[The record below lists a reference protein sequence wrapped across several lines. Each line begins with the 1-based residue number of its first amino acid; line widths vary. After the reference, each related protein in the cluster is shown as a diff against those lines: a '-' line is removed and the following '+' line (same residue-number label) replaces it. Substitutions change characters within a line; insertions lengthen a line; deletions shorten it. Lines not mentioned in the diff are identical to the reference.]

1 MTVVDFDTRPTST
14 HSAAPRPAVSRPA
27 GPRSGGP
34 HPTASRTPAPRPST
48 APRVFAPQLRVA
60 DKPAAAVLRV
70 IRRGGLVLRDEI
82 VKETQL
88 SAATVNRQ
96 VTALIEAGL
105 VRERADRAASGV
117 VGRPRLPLEIDPD
130 GPVALG
136 IHIGFRVSTITM
148 HDVAGKVVGAIQIP
162 TPSSSDP
169 TEVLSVVATSARRFL
184 TRFENRTVLGAGIAI
199 GGRVDERG
207 VVLDHP
213 RLKWSG
219 VALGERLSGAIG
231 LPVTVAPHVEAMAAA
246 ELHLSPELESQGSTL
261 YFYGRETVGVA
272 LALHGA
278 VHAPKSGP
286 HTIGHLPIRGAEL
299 LDPRRTGRLEDAVT
313 DTAFVEAAV
322 AAGLDVQAAGDV
334 HKLAAAHPETPQ
346 GIVAHALIAERGRL
360 LGEAVALV
368 ADIFNP
374 DRVILGGQAFTD
386 FPGILPEV
394 SRALK
399 ATSAEPGREVRVTGA
414 AGRVQQQA
422 AGAVALDG
430 VYTDPLGA
438 VARASA

>member
-1 MTVVDFDTRPTST
+1 M
-14 HSAAPRPAVSRPA
+14 
-27 GPRSGGP
+27 
-34 HPTASRTPAPRPST
+34 
-48 APRVFAPQLRVA
+48 FAPQLRVA

-82 VKETQL
+82 ARETGL

-105 VRERADRAASGV
+105 VHERADRAASGV

-130 GPVALG
+130 GPLALG

-148 HDVAGKVVGAIQIP
+148 HDVSGKTVGAIQIP
-162 TPSSSDP
+162 TPASTDP
-169 TEVLSVVATSARRFL
+169 GEVLSVVATSARRFL
-184 TRFENRTVLGAGIAI
+184 TRWGGRSILGAGVAI
-199 GGRVDERG
+199 GGRVDDRG
-207 VVLDHP
+207 VVVDHP

-286 HTIGHLPIRGAEL
+286 HTIGHLPIRGADL
-299 LDPRRTGRLEDAVT
+299 LDTHRTGRLEDAVT
-313 DTAFVEAAV
+313 DTAFVDAAV
-322 AAGLDVQAAGDV
+322 AAGLTARTPADV
-334 HKLAAAHPETPQ
+334 HKIAEQ
-346 GIVAHALIAERGRL
+346 GPDTADGGIAHALIAERGRL

-386 FPGILPEV
+386 YPAILPEV

-399 ATSAEPGREVRVTGA
+399 ATSAEPGREVRVTSA
-414 AGRVQQQA
+414 AARVQQQA

-438 VARASA
+438 VARISA

>member
-1 MTVVDFDTRPTST
+1 MTVIDTRPVRPSVRSTRPARTLDQLRSAEQRTSE
-14 HSAAPRPAVSRPA
+14 PRPAA
-27 GPRSGGP
+27 
-34 HPTASRTPAPRPST
+34 

-82 VKETQL
+82 VRETQF

-96 VTALIEAGL
+96 VTALIEAGV

-117 VGRPRLPLEIDPD
+117 VGRPRLPLEIDPE
-130 GPVALG
+130 GPLGLG
-136 IHIGFRVSTITM
+136 IHIGYRVTAITM

-162 TPSSSDP
+162 TPASSDP
-169 TEVLSVVATSARRFL
+169 GEVLAVVAASARRFL
-184 TRFENRTVLGAGIAI
+184 TRFPGRTLLGAGVAI
-199 GGRVDERG
+199 GGRVDENG
-207 VVLDHP
+207 VVVDHP

-286 HTIGHLPIRGAEL
+286 HTIGHLPIRNAEL
-299 LDPRRTGRLEDAVT
+299 LDRGRTGRLEDAVT
-313 DTAFVEAAV
+313 DTAFVDAAV
-322 AAGLDVQAAGDV
+322 AAG
-334 HKLAAAHPETPQ
+334 
-346 GIVAHALIAERGRL
+346 IVAHTPADVYKLAQQGDANANALIAERGRL

-386 FPGILPEV
+386 YPAILPYV
-394 SRALK
+394 STALK
-399 ATSAEPGREVRVTGA
+399 ETSAEPSREVRVTGA
-414 AGRVQQQA
+414 AARVQQQA

-430 VYTDPLGA
+430 VYTDPIAA
-438 VARASA
+438 VARAIA